1 MIWNIDGG
9 FPLATLEILDVFS
22 MFDLVK
28 NLLILFQTS
37 SVPLLV
43 MSRKFFTNVFWNQD
57 EIK

>member
-9 FPLATLEILDVFS
+9 FPLAALEILDVFS